1 MGTITSGANGRSD
14 VGWID
19 RSAPDVKDDAKFSK
33 IITAG
38 PTNTIT
44 FFTGSN
50 AGSSGF
56 IVETAGQGVITP
68 TKGDAISTSAVTA
81 KTLYEIGVS
90 RVSGS
95 GRISVV
101 Y

>member
-1 MGTITSGANGRSD
+1 MWTITSGANGRSD

-44 FFTGSN
+44 FFH
-50 AGSSGF
+50 
-56 IVETAGQGVITP
+56 
-68 TKGDAISTSAVTA
+68 
-81 KTLYEIGVS
+81 
-90 RVSGS
+90 
-95 GRISVV
+95 RI
-101 Y
+101 

>member
-44 FFTGSN
+44 L
-50 AGSSGF
+50 
-56 IVETAGQGVITP
+56 
-68 TKGDAISTSAVTA
+68 SACPRA
-81 KTLYEIGVS
+81 SLAAS
-90 RVSGS
+90 
-95 GRISVV
+95 
-101 Y
+101 